1 MNGERA
7 EPKRNAEHC
16 DKHGIGCLAPK
27 IQRFGS
33 QLIFQ
38 SEFKAQNYLAEASE
52 SRSGRDLAILATK
65 YAMKK
70 YTVRR
75 IPIIIDGGFNK
86 SNYIYFYVDLVYFT
100 IKLRY

>member
-1 MNGERA
+1 VVRIEQKKIEEKFMNGERA

-33 QLIFQ
+33 QVIFQ

-70 YTVRR
+70 YTAM
-75 IPIIIDGGFNK
+75 N
-86 SNYIYFYVDLVYFT
+86 SNYYRWRLQQI
-100 IKLRY
+100 